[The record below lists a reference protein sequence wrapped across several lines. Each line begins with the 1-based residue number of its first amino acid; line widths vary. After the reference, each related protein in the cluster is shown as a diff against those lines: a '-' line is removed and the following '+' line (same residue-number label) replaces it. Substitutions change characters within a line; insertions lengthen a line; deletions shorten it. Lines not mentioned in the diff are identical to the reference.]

1 MPTLEDAILLALQ
14 AHRGQVEKDGSPYL
28 LHALRVMLRVQ
39 SEPERMAAVLHD
51 VVEDTATTLDDL
63 RQLGYSPE
71 VLAAVEGLTRRSEE
85 TYPEFI
91 ERAATNAIALRVK
104 IADLEDNMDV
114 RRLIAFSDKD
124 AERMR
129 RYLVAWRWLQGAA
142 PGK

>member
-63 RQLGYSPE
+63 RQLGYPPE
-71 VLAAVEGLTRRSEE
+71 VLDAVEGLTRRSEE

-91 ERAATNAIALRVK
+91 ERAATNAIAVRVK

-129 RYLVAWRWLQGAA
+129 RYLVAWQRLQGAA